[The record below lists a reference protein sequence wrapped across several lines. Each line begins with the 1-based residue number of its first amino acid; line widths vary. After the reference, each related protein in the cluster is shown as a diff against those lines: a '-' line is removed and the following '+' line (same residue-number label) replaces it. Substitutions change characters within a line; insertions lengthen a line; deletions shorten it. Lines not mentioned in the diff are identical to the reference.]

1 MKGKKKRERDK
12 KEKEKK
18 EKNFMDYIAVCFFVS
33 VSLLDYDFQD
43 CYLENKYR
51 ENSIESTHYN
61 FSLLSKMEVKYI

>member
-1 MKGKKKRERDK
+1 
-12 KEKEKK
+12 
-18 EKNFMDYIAVCFFVS
+18 MDYIAVCFFVS

-43 CYLENKYR
+43 CFLENKYR